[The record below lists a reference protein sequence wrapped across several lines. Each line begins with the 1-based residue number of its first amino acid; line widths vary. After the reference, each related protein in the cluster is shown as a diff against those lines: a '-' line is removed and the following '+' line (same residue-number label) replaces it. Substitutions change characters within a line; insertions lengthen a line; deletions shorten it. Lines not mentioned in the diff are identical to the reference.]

1 MGRIFVS
8 CSGGRSSGKMAAMMK
23 ERQRQTG
30 EEMIFGFAN
39 TGEEDERTLRFM
51 DRCDKHFG
59 LDLVWVEPVVHPDE
73 RKGTTHKVVSFETA
87 SRDGEPFE
95 AVVSKYGLPNK
106 SYPHCNRELKLA
118 PMKSYLDSIGWKSG
132 TYDTA
137 LGIRADEADRI
148 SKKSKEKRLTYP
160 LVKAFIRKAEVYS
173 FWKQQPFDLY
183 LPEHLGN
190 CKWCWKK
197 SLRKHLTLA
206 VDYPEVFDF
215 PRKLE
220 AEYGGVKPER
230 GPQAMFRQEMTVADI
245 FERSKQP
252 FVKFRDG
259 REAFDPELDAS
270 GGACGTD
277 SCEID
282 GDDDDSLTID
292 LFARRTT

>member
-1 MGRIFVS
+1 MMTRTFVS
-8 CSGGRSSGKMAAMMK
+8 FSGGRSSGLMAKMMK
-23 ERQRQTG
+23 DRQRETG

-39 TGEEDERTLRFM
+39 TGEEDERTLRFV

-59 LDLVWVEPVVHPDE
+59 LELVWVEAVVHRDE
-73 RKGTTHKVVSFETA
+73 RKGSTHKVVDFKSA
-87 SRDGEPFE
+87 SRNGEPFE
-95 AVVSKYGLPNK
+95 DVVSKYGLPNK

-118 PMKSYLDSIGWKSG
+118 PMHSYLRSVGWEPG

-137 LGIRADEADRI
+137 LGIRADEADRR
-148 SKKSKEKRLTYP
+148 SKKAKEKRLVYP
-160 LVKAFIRKAEVYS
+160 LIKAFIRKPEVYS

-183 LPEHLGN
+183 LPEHRGN

-215 PRKLE
+215 PRRLE
-220 AEYGGVKPER
+220 TYYSGVKPER
-230 GPQAMFRQEMTVADI
+230 GPQAIFRQEMTVAEI

-270 GGACGTD
+270 GGGCGTD

-282 GDDDDSLTID
+282 GDDDDLID
-292 LFARRTT
+292 LFTRRTV